1 MSPLDRIRRQ
11 HVSIMHHKMWCS
23 FGPIL
28 ASGRTEVRE
37 DIPTACTDG
46 LNKFYGESFIEK
58 LSDPELR
65 FVILHEATHVAY
77 LHLDMW
83 RGLFDENPKLA
94 NQAADYF
101 VNISLL
107 DADKDAGFIR
117 MPQIGGMLDEK
128 YRGWSVRQIYDDLK
142 KNGGSGSGG
151 GGFDEHMWDEAHG
164 RSAEEREK
172 LAEEI
177 QRLVRQ
183 GEIVKRQR
191 SKDGAGSQDGVFGA
205 LLEAKINWREV
216 LRDFVSELCAGK
228 DESSWRKPNRRY
240 LSDDVYMPTLQGVT
254 MGELVVALDTSGSC
268 FGSAMMTAFVSE
280 LQGVI
285 EQVRPSRVRVLYWD
299 TRVAGDQV
307 FDDGHFAV
315 ATLKPKGGGGTR
327 ADVVFDYLRDNRIK
341 PEAVIVLT
349 DGEIGNSWG
358 KSDWPTLWAI
368 AGKRKAPFGTTIRVE
383 V

>member
-1 MSPLDRIRRQ
+1 
-11 HVSIMHHKMWCS
+11 
-23 FGPIL
+23 
-28 ASGRTEVRE
+28 
-37 DIPTACTDG
+37 
-46 LNKFYGESFIEK
+46 
-58 LSDPELR
+58 
-65 FVILHEATHVAY
+65 
-77 LHLDMW
+77 
-83 RGLFDENPKLA
+83 
-94 NQAADYF
+94 
-101 VNISLL
+101 
-107 DADKDAGFIR
+107 
-117 MPQIGGMLDEK
+117 
-128 YRGWSVRQIYDDLK
+128 
-142 KNGGSGSGG
+142 
-151 GGFDEHMWDEAHG
+151 
-164 RSAEEREK
+164 
-172 LAEEI
+172 
-177 QRLVRQ
+177 VRQ